1 MSKQLLRAI
10 RSPPPCSSSRGGGS
24 SSGGGGEKGSGRGF
38 GDKKNHMGEKQTGG
52 GDAGGWH
59 GVLRMGRSGRDGLV
73 LDKGARGKPLGGA
86 GEPIQ
91 LKKKDRRAEQG
102 YSHRPFS
109 FLPLLARAPA
119 NVAKSRKQDLPISLF
134 LPLPRTRLNVM

>member
-1 MSKQLLRAI
+1 MGVGERKGA
-10 RSPPPCSSSRGGGS
+10 GGGS
-24 SSGGGGEKGSGRGF
+24 EI
-38 GDKKNHMGEKQTGG
+38 KKITWGKKQTGG

-73 LDKGARGKPLGGA
+73 LDKGPRGKALGGA

-109 FLPLLARAPA
+109 FLPLLARA
-119 NVAKSRKQDLPISLF
+119 L
-134 LPLPRTRLNVM
+134 